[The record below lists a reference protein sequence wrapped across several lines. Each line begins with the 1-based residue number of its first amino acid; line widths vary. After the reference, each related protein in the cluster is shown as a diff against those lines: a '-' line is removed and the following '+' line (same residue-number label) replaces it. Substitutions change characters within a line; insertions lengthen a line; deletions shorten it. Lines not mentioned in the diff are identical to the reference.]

1 MAQIF
6 GIANH
11 SPEYVIDALRKAKLI
26 ESLKNIGIVPS
37 EQRLSRRTSCEYLLL
52 LSTKDLRRNASIL
65 ATSKYQNVRVFVF
78 ANPMDLSEIE
88 GLTALDY
95 ESNPEY
101 PGFGFKLKA
110 FNVREVKK
118 ASESRLEYR
127 RGRYLHKLIKYV
139 KRGSLLN
146 PLMTYLY
153 TLPSSTNNFVKIAV
167 AKWFMSGKPNKSLL
181 AALDKEVSDNV
192 RNRLSAILFNEVGD
206 RFKLV
211 FARIRENGLSDLKA
225 AAKEHQVSD
234 YEIRYL
240 LSVLSNSESGA
251 GFESSFDRAR
261 NRKRS

>member
-1 MAQIF
+1 MARIF
-6 GIANH
+6 GVANH
-11 SPEYVIDALRKAKLI
+11 SPEYVIEALRKAKLA
-26 ESLKNIGIVPS
+26 ESLKSIGIVPS

-52 LSTKDLRRNASIL
+52 LSTKDLRRNATVL
-65 ATSKYQNVRVFVF
+65 ATPKYENVKVFVF
-78 ANPMDLSEIE
+78 ANPMDLSELE
-88 GLTALDY
+88 GLIALDY

-101 PGFGFKLKA
+101 PGFGFRLKA

-127 RGRYLHKLIKYV
+127 QGRYLHKLIKYV

-153 TLPSSTNNFVKIAV
+153 TLPSQTHNFVKVAV
-167 AKWFMSGKPNKSLL
+167 AKWFMSGKSNKSLL
-181 AALDKEVSDNV
+181 AVLEKEVSANV
-192 RNRLSAILFNEVGD
+192 QSRLSAILFNEVGD

-211 FARIRENGLSDLKA
+211 FARIKTNGSADLKA

-240 LSVLSNSESGA
+240 LSVLSNSEAGA
-251 GFESSFDRAR
+251 GFENSFDRAR

>member
-181 AALDKEVSDNV
+181 TALDKEVSDNV

>member
-6 GIANH
+6 GVANH

-181 AALDKEVSDNV
+181 TALDKEVSDNV